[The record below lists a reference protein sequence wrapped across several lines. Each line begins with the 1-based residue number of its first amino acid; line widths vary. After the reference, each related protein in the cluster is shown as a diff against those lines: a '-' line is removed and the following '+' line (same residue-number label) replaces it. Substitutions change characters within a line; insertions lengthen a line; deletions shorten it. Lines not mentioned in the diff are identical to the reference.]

1 MALTLYGAILS
12 PFVRKI
18 RIQLG
23 ELNMVHEHVALPPMQ
38 QPDWYYAISPLGR
51 IPAIQDGDIALADS
65 AVIAQYL
72 HEKYL
77 QEAYLHEQDQ
87 PDKHLHDSATAATLY
102 GGNAA
107 EAARVR
113 WLEKYADYELAPYAT
128 FTVFSQRFLE
138 PLKGGRTDEQAVE
151 QALQERLP
159 PLFDYLEKELGEQ
172 RYFLGDTFS
181 MADIAVVCQLINLA
195 HVGALIDAERWPGLA
210 SLLSRV
216 TSRSSVSALLPGEH
230 QLLAHYT
237 ARRHAPA

>member
-23 ELNMVHEHVALPPMQ
+23 EFNMAHEHVAVPPMQ

-77 QEAYLHEQDQ
+77 HEQDQ
-87 PDKHLHDSATAATLY
+87 PEKRLHHSSTAATLY
-102 GGNAA
+102 GCNAG

-138 PLKGGRTDEQAVE
+138 PLKGGRPDEQAVE
-151 QALQERLP
+151 LALQKQLP

-181 MADIAVVCQLINLA
+181 IADIAVVSQLINLA

-216 TSRSSVSALLPGEH
+216 TGRCSVSALLPGEH
-230 QLLAHYT
+230 QLLAHYA

>member
-23 ELNMVHEHVALPPMQ
+23 EQNIAHAHVPVPPMQ

-51 IPAIQDGDIALADS
+51 IPAIQDGEVALADS

-72 HEKYL
+72 HETY
-77 QEAYLHEQDQ
+77 
-87 PDKHLHDSATAATLY
+87 PGSTLY
-102 GGNAA
+102 GHNSA

-113 WLEKYADYELAPYAT
+113 WLEKYADYELAAYAT

-138 PLKGGRTDEQAVE
+138 PLKGGHTDEEAVQA
-151 QALQERLP
+151 ALHDQLP
-159 PLFDYLEKELGEQ
+159 PLFDYLERELGEQ
-172 RYFLGDTFS
+172 RYFLGETFS

-195 HVGALIDAERWPGLA
+195 HVGALIDEQRWPGLA
-210 SLLSRV
+210 SLLSRA
-216 TSRSSVSALLPGEH
+216 TGRSTISGLLPAEH
-230 QLLAHYT
+230 QLVAKYT
-237 ARRHAPA
+237 ARRQAPA